1 MPIPD
6 SQITITDQFGEQWR
20 FWAEGLVIHAASDLQ
35 PTPWITIT
43 IPALPFSLRF
53 SQDGCLHLSSGPAIY
68 SPNRHYYRNPCD
80 AEPALWE
87 EE

>member
-43 IPALPFSLRF
+43 VPALPFSLQF
-53 SQDGCLHLSSGPAIY
+53 GHDGCLRLTTGFTATRHFYVNCYDADPAG
-68 SPNRHYYRNPCD
+68 
-80 AEPALWE
+80 WE
-87 EE
+87 EI